1 LSGKLKLDVCQEGET
16 VWLTQSLMAKL
27 LLTTQQNISHH
38 IFNIYEEEELAAETI
53 HKKFLSVRREGRRD
67 IKRLLD
73 YYNLDMIDQ
82 RHL

>member
-1 LSGKLKLDVCQEGET
+1 M
-16 VWLTQSLMAKL
+16 TQSLMAKL

-53 HKKFLSVRREGRRD
+53 HKKFLSVRREGKRD

-73 YYNLDMIDQ
+73 YYNLDMIISVGC
-82 RHL
+82 HVKSHVAINTPGG